1 MSLTDIEE
9 ILYTAREHA
18 ACLSNDLELAA
29 TREEHVRL
37 TARTN
42 EAENLV
48 TSLERLQIE
57 ALTRE

>member
-1 MSLTDIEE
+1 MSLTDLEE

-18 ACLSNDLELAA
+18 ACMNNDLELAA

>member
-1 MSLTDIEE
+1 MSLTELEE

-48 TSLERLQIE
+48 TSLERLHLE
-57 ALTRE
+57 ALTRQ

>member
-1 MSLTDIEE
+1 
-9 ILYTAREHA
+9 
-18 ACLSNDLELAA
+18 
-29 TREEHVRL
+29 L

-48 TSLERLQIE
+48 TSLERLQLE

>member
-1 MSLTDIEE
+1 MSLTELEE

-18 ACLSNDLELAA
+18 ACLVNDLELAA

-48 TSLERLQIE
+48 TRLERLHLE

>member
-1 MSLTDIEE
+1 MSLTDLEE
-9 ILYTAREHA
+9 ILYSAREHA

-48 TSLERLQIE
+48 TSLERLHLE
-57 ALTRE
+57 ALSRQ

>member
-1 MSLTDIEE
+1 MSLTDLEE

-18 ACLSNDLELAA
+18 ACLANDLELAA
-29 TREEHVRL
+29 NREEHVRL

-48 TSLERLQIE
+48 TRLEHLHLE

>member
-1 MSLTDIEE
+1 MNLTELEE

-18 ACLSNDLELAA
+18 ACLVSDLELAA

-48 TSLERLQIE
+48 AQLERVHLE

>member
-1 MSLTDIEE
+1 MSLTDLEE

-48 TSLERLQIE
+48 ISLERLHLE
-57 ALTRE
+57 ALTRQ

>member
-1 MSLTDIEE
+1 MSLTDLEE
-9 ILYTAREHA
+9 ILYSAREHA
-18 ACLSNDLELAA
+18 ACMTNDLELAA

-57 ALTRE
+57 ALSRE

>member
-1 MSLTDIEE
+1 MSLTDLEE

-57 ALTRE
+57 ALTLE

>member
-1 MSLTDIEE
+1 MSLTDLEE
-9 ILYTAREHA
+9 ILYSAREHA

-48 TSLERLQIE
+48 TSLERLHLE
-57 ALTRE
+57 ALSRE

>member
-1 MSLTDIEE
+1 MSLTDLEE
-9 ILYTAREHA
+9 ILYSAREHA

>member
-1 MSLTDIEE
+1 MSLTDLEE
-9 ILYTAREHA
+9 ILYSAREHA

-48 TSLERLQIE
+48 TSLERLHLE
-57 ALTRE
+57 ALTRQ

>member
-1 MSLTDIEE
+1 MSLTDLEE
-9 ILYTAREHA
+9 ILYAAREHA
-18 ACLSNDLELAA
+18 ACMTNDLELAA

>member
-1 MSLTDIEE
+1 MSLTDLEE
-9 ILYTAREHA
+9 ILYSAREHA
-18 ACLSNDLELAA
+18 ASLVSDLELAA

-48 TSLERLQIE
+48 TRLERLHLE

>member
-1 MSLTDIEE
+1 MSLTDLEE

>member
-1 MSLTDIEE
+1 MSLTDLEE
-9 ILYTAREHA
+9 ILYFAREHA
-18 ACLSNDLELAA
+18 ACMTNDLELAA

-48 TSLERLQIE
+48 TSLERLHLE
-57 ALTRE
+57 ALSRQ

>member
-1 MSLTDIEE
+1 MSLTDLEE
-9 ILYTAREHA
+9 ILYSAREHA

-48 TSLERLQIE
+48 TSLERLHLE

>member
-1 MSLTDIEE
+1 MSLTDLEE
-9 ILYTAREHA
+9 ILYSAREHA

-48 TSLERLQIE
+48 TSLERLQLE